1 MLRQARRLLAERCDQ
16 SVVPALTKLALDSD
30 DQRLALQGLWSL
42 YVIGAVDAQLA
53 EKALASRHEYVRA
66 WTVRLLG
73 DDRIV
78 SPALLRQFVHL
89 ARYDSSVVV
98 RSQLACTAKRLPAS
112 ETVPIV
118 EQLLRHDEDVDDVQ
132 MPLLIW
138 WAIEDKAISDT
149 DRVLRMVQA
158 GDLWHRPLMTRFII
172 ERLARRF
179 LSEGTNAS
187 AAACATLLR
196 HAGQEK
202 TVDLALSGML
212 QALSG
217 QKLDHVPQPLEGAVR
232 ETIRHEPANPRAIEL
247 ALRLNLPGASR
258 AAIQF
263 AASRATP
270 TDDRLA
276 LIKRS
281 ANRKHPR
288 AIDRLLSLVT

>member
-1 MLRQARRLLAERCDQ
+1 VPGRSDYSVTIASCRRPCCVSLSTWLVTIRVWSSAASSRARPSDSR
-16 SVVPALTKLALDSD
+16 PA
-30 DQRLALQGLWSL
+30 R
-42 YVIGAVDAQLA
+42 
-53 EKALASRHEYVRA
+53 
-66 WTVRLLG
+66 
-73 DDRIV
+73 
-78 SPALLRQFVHL
+78 P
-89 ARYDSSVVV
+89 
-98 RSQLACTAKRLPAS
+98 
-112 ETVPIV
+112 VPIV

-179 LSEGTNAS
+179 YRKEPTRRQPLVRF
-187 AAACATLLR
+187 CLQ
-196 HAGQEK
+196 HARQEK

-217 QKLDHVPQPLEGAVR
+217 QKLDHVPQPLEGAVW
-232 ETIRHEPANPRAIEL
+232 ETVRHESANPRAIEL

-270 TDDRLA
+270 ADDRLS
-276 LIKRS
+276 LIKALGESKRPGRS
-281 ANRKHPR
+281 TVCCRC
-288 AIDRLLSLVT
+288 